1 MQQYGENIQEE
12 LMSSHYARH
21 HLKTKEAVT
30 YVPIDQAT
38 PETYKNLG
46 FKCGLEIHQQLAT
59 REKLFCRCPA
69 GVYHDFED
77 YNAEILRHM
86 RPTLSELGE
95 YDGTALMEFKTR
107 KNIYYRIKNETAC
120 TYDIDDTPP
129 FPLNREALRFSLEI
143 AHMLK
148 LNIVGEVHIIRK
160 QYLDGSIPTGFQRT
174 AIIGLEGEIDL
185 PEKKIRIIQMSL
197 EEDSCREVSDI
208 GHDRVYATDRLGIPL
223 IEMVTY
229 PDMVTPFEAEEA
241 GQYLRYLARS
251 SCRVRTGIGAARQDV
266 NVSVTGGTR
275 IEIKGVAHT
284 KWIPRLTHNEA
295 FRQWALLQ
303 IRDKLSTKVPDPDRW
318 EITHTKLKGN
328 AYGLRRDPEGELIG
342 VNLPG
347 FEGILSYF
355 TQPGQAFI
363 NEISG
368 RLKVIPC
375 LGQPNL
381 LHSEAMEGDM
391 GEDGRFIP
399 KGIPEELL
407 QELRKILN
415 PGPEDAQILFLAPKE
430 DVQTALETIGE
441 RCRMAFTGV
450 PEETRKALPDGTT
463 IFERVLPGPDRMYP
477 DTDSAPIPLPEDL
490 IIETGKNLPPT
501 PAEQTAVLTD
511 SKVPQD
517 LHHFIQRR
525 NLFPLLRELSEKFG
539 FTIRYSAVLIG
550 NIFKGV
556 NRAYANFTIDKLLLI
571 CQMVKERVR
580 TEEQH
585 KSNESHEL
593 LKLLIPRAA
602 KNSWGGSDQLSTD
615 FPQLTIEEV
624 SGEIEE
630 LIKAFTPNKKDPGA
644 KIRWIMGKIAPKAA
658 GRVPLSELM
667 AYISSVVEKE
677 EGHDHS

>member
-1 MQQYGENIQEE
+1 
-12 LMSSHYARH
+12 MSSHYARH

-30 YVPIDQAT
+30 YVPIYQAT
-38 PETYKNLG
+38 PETYKKLG

-59 REKLFCRCPA
+59 KEKLFCRCPV
-69 GVYHDFED
+69 GIYHDFED

-208 GHDRVYATDRLGIPL
+208 GHDRVYSTDRLGTPL

-229 PDMVTPFEAEEA
+229 PDMLTPFEAKEA
-241 GQYLRYLARS
+241 GQYLRYLTRS

-303 IRDKLSTKVPDPDRW
+303 IRDTLSTRIPDPDRW
-318 EITHTKLKGN
+318 KITHTKIEGN
-328 AYGLRRDPEGELIG
+328 AHGLRRDTEGELIG

-355 TQPGQAFI
+355 TQPGRAFI

-391 GEDGRFIP
+391 GEDGGFIP
-399 KGIPEELL
+399 KGIPDELL
-407 QELRKILN
+407 KELRKILN
-415 PGPEDAQILFLAPKE
+415 PGPEDAQIVFFTPRE
-430 DVQTALETIGE
+430 DMQTALETIGE

-463 IFERVLPGPDRMYP
+463 IFERVL
-477 DTDSAPIPLPEDL
+477 
-490 IIETGKNLPPT
+490 
-501 PAEQTAVLTD
+501 
-511 SKVPQD
+511 
-517 LHHFIQRR
+517 QRK
-525 NLFPLLRELSEKFG
+525 NLFPLLQELSEKFG
-539 FTIRYSAVLIG
+539 FTIRSGAILIG

-556 NRAYANFTIDKLLLI
+556 NRAYANFTIDKLLLL
-571 CQMVKERVR
+571 CQMVKDPVH
-580 TEEQH
+580 TEGQD
-585 KSNESHEL
+585 KSNDL

-602 KNSWGGSDQLSTD
+602 KNSWNRSDQLGTD
-615 FPQLTIEEV
+615 FPHLTIEEV

-630 LIKAFTPNKKDPGA
+630 LIKAFTSNKKDPGA

-658 GRVPLSELM
+658 GRVPLAELM